1 MLRPHRKFNRV
12 DATRTNMTKLT
23 DLLKSALE
31 KKKGQHHLENTDGVD
46 AKKDNK
52 KRTAPPVPAGKPM
65 KKASGRG
72 R

>member
-1 MLRPHRKFNRV
+1 MS
-12 DATRTNMTKLT
+12 KLT

-31 KKKGQHHLENTDGVD
+31 KKKGQHHLENADGID
-46 AKKDNK
+46 AKNDSK
-52 KRTAPPVPAGKPM
+52 KKTAPPVPAGKPM